1 MINTNIQ
8 NLITFISV
16 NLDNVNIVDNVKIE
30 NINEFISEYQQIKPI
45 EDPIFWLACGAFIC
59 LMSGFIFADIM
70 KTKLNNWTKNNIS
83 PMPLGNPRT
92 ISSWFSFFTGLTII
106 FISALSIINF
116 SIIKS
121 LIFSSIISILFGTS
135 MWKAIK
141 DLLTQVEAGT
151 VKEID
156 EFF

>member
-1 MINTNIQ
+1 MIINNIKD
-8 NLITFISV
+8 ITAFITVSLEGADIQV
-16 NLDNVNIVDNVKIE
+16 LD
-30 NINEFISEYQQIKPI
+30 EFIFDYQQIRPI
-45 EDPIFWLACGAFIC
+45 EDPFFWLSCGAFIC
-59 LMSGFIFADIM
+59 LMSGLIFADIM
-70 KTKLNNWTKNNIS
+70 KSKLNNWTTKKIS
-83 PMPLGNPRT
+83 PIPLENPTT

-106 FISALSIINF
+106 FISALSILNF

-121 LIFSSIISILFGTS
+121 IIFSSLISILFGTS

-141 DLLTQVEAGT
+141 DLLNQVEAGT

>member
-1 MINTNIQ
+1 MLNSNIKNILA
-8 NLITFISV
+8 NLEAEDIP
-16 NLDNVNIVDNVKIE
+16 D
-30 NINEFISEYQQIKPI
+30 INEFISNYQQIKPI
-45 EDPIFWLACGAFIC
+45 EDPIFWLSCGAFIC
-59 LMSGFIFADIM
+59 LMSGLIFADIM
-70 KTKLNNWTKNNIS
+70 KSKLNNWSSKKIS
-83 PMPLGNPRT
+83 PNPLRNPRT

-106 FISALSIINF
+106 FVSALSIINF

-121 LIFSSIISILFGTS
+121 VIFSSIISILFGIS

-141 DLLTQVEAGT
+141 DLLIQVEEGT

>member
-8 NLITFISV
+8 NIFTFISV
-16 NLDNVNIVDNVKIE
+16 NLNEANTPNID
-30 NINEFISEYQQIKPI
+30 EFISDYQQMKPI
-45 EDPIFWLACGAFIC
+45 EDPIFWLSCGAFIC
-59 LMSGFIFADIM
+59 LMSGLIFADIM
-70 KTKLNNWTKNNIS
+70 KSKFKDWEMKKIS
-83 PMPLGNPRT
+83 PTPLENPRT
-92 ISSWFSFFTGLTII
+92 ISSWFTFFTGLTII
-106 FISALSIINF
+106 FVSALNIINF

-121 LIFSSIISILFGTS
+121 LIFSSTISILFGVS
-135 MWKAIK
+135 MWRAIK

>member
-1 MINTNIQ
+1 MISNNIKF
-8 NLITFISV
+8 LITFITV
-16 NLDNVNIVDNVKIE
+16 NLDEAAIPSID
-30 NINEFISEYQQIKPI
+30 EFISDYQQIKPI
-45 EDPIFWLACGAFIC
+45 EDPVTWFSFGVFIC
-59 LMSGFIFADIM
+59 LMSGLIFADIM
-70 KTKLNNWTKNNIS
+70 KSKLNNWSSKKIS
-83 PMPLGNPRT
+83 PNPLKNPRT

-106 FISALSIINF
+106 FVSALSIINF

-121 LIFSSIISILFGTS
+121 IIFSSIISMLFGIS

-141 DLLTQVEAGT
+141 DLLTQVEQGT

>member
-1 MINTNIQ
+1 MLNSNIQ
-8 NLITFISV
+8 NIITFIEI
-16 NLDNVNIVDNVKIE
+16 NLEESNIKSIDG
-30 NINEFISEYQQIKPI
+30 FISDYQQVKPI
-45 EDPIFWLACGAFIC
+45 EDPIFWISCGTFIC
-59 LMSGFIFADIM
+59 FMSGLIFADIM
-70 KTKLNNWTKNNIS
+70 KSKLNNWTTKKLS
-83 PMPLGNPRT
+83 PIPLENPRT

-106 FISALSIINF
+106 FVSALSIINF
-116 SIIKS
+116 STIKS
-121 LIFSSIISILFGTS
+121 LIFSSTISMLFGIS

>member
-1 MINTNIQ
+1 MLNNSIQ
-8 NLITFISV
+8 NIIIFIAV
-16 NLDNVNIVDNVKIE
+16 NLEDESMLGIDQ
-30 NINEFISEYQQIKPI
+30 FISEYQQIKPI
-45 EDPIFWLACGAFIC
+45 EDPIFWLSCGAFIC
-59 LMSGFIFADIM
+59 LMSGLIFADIM
-70 KTKLNNWTKNNIS
+70 KSKLNNWTTKKIS
-83 PMPLGNPRT
+83 PLPLDNART

-106 FISALSIINF
+106 FVSALSIINF
-116 SIIKS
+116 SILKS
-121 LIFSSIISILFGTS
+121 LIFSSIISILFGIS